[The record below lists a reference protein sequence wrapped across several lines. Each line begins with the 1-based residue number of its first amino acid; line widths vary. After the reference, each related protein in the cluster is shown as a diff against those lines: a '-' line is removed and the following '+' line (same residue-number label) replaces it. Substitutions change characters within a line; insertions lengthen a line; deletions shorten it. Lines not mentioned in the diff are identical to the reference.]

1 MTANNTTPAPRHD
14 KEFAARQF
22 LSLTDI
28 RNYKDEVKEEIDK
41 DEEHIAELWNELF
54 HKEDNASQTKAQ
66 RFTKML
72 SLGTGLFDGVMLG
85 WKLYR
90 KYQNGGFFFK
100 KRRR

>member
-1 MTANNTTPAPRHD
+1 MTANNTTPATQHD
-14 KEFAARQF
+14 NEPAARQF
-22 LSLTDI
+22 LSLADI
-28 RNYKDEVKEEIDK
+28 RKYKDEVKGKIAK

-66 RFTKML
+66 RFTKMI